1 MKFKENSKKNRSYDE
16 LENKRNWAWLN
27 NKPCFDYNMG
37 SERQSRLLE
46 DFEKVKRIIIY
57 SKKKIIFS

>member
-46 DFEKVKRIIIY
+46 DFEKVKNQ
-57 SKKKIIFS
+57 